1 VLRLLEDS
9 PELTQREISDALGI
23 SLGAVNF
30 CLRGLVE
37 KGAVKVENFRTSR
50 NKRAYGYLLT
60 PRGVAEK
67 ARLTRGFL
75 ERRMT
80 EYAALR
86 AEIEELSGE
95 VESGE
100 EARR

>member
-1 VLRLLEDS
+1 MLRLLEDS

-60 PRGVAEK
+60 PRGLTEK

-86 AEIEELSGE
+86 AEIEDLSAE
-95 VESGE
+95 VGSDAEG
-100 EARR
+100 R